1 MKKTTAIRFL
11 CALLAVLMLPL
22 AGCGTDTPSEETGG
36 DTAQSDVTA
45 AVTEETSAE
54 TNRADAKDNLPAD
67 LNLNG
72 EVIHILT
79 RDATQVLDFDVMGT
93 DNSGDIVHDAVWNRN
108 TAVESRLNADMDV
121 MIAPAASLY
130 NHKQFIQQTLLA
142 AAGDFDLI
150 ITTNNAIVLFGMVG
164 YLLTFNDAPY
174 LDFDAPWW
182 WTDSMKDL
190 ALDGKTIQYL
200 IGDMLLSNILTTG
213 AVFANKEIWT
223 DNFGDPDQLYQ
234 MVLDGTWTLDKFAEY
249 SKDVYKDVNGDGVMD
264 DKDIV
269 GFYGNEYQTVDFFA
283 GGAEVFFTE
292 RGDDGYVRLKAPDE
306 KAASLAED
314 LINLFYND
322 KAAMIAAGSDEKA
335 ILPAFTEGRSL
346 FMVNTL
352 LSTTRAEMRDM
363 KADYAI
369 VPVPKYDADQKNY
382 SSLIYDNS
390 TNAAAPITVDD
401 DKFASLCAV
410 LEALSAESYRS
421 VTENLYEVALKMKY
435 TRDSKSAQM
444 LDIITETAC
453 KNFAADYDSRLASI
467 RKVLQTSVA
476 AKNMMV
482 VSVYETVAPQAKA
495 GIAELIAEL
504 EKING

>member
-1 MKKTTAIRFL
+1 MKKTNTIRFL
-11 CALLAVLMLPL
+11 SALLAALMLPL
-22 AGCGTDTPSEETGG
+22 AGCGTAEVSRDTTGEGQTEDTTTAPVVETP
-36 DTAQSDVTA
+36 
-45 AVTEETSAE
+45 AE
-54 TNRADAKDNLPAD
+54 TDRSEAKDALPAD

-79 RDATQVLDFDVMGT
+79 RDAEQVLDFDVMGT

-108 TAVESRLNADMDV
+108 TAVESRLNTDLDIR
-121 MIAPAASLY
+121 IAPAASLY

-164 YLLTFNDAPY
+164 YLRTFNDAPY

-182 WTDSMKDL
+182 WKASMLDL
-190 ALDGKTIQYL
+190 ALDGETIQYL

-223 DNFGDPDQLYQ
+223 DNFGDPDDLYQ
-234 MVLDGTWTLDKFAEY
+234 MVLDGEWTLDKFAEY
-249 SKDVYKDVNGDGVMD
+249 SKKVYRDVNGDGVMD
-264 DKDIV
+264 EKDTV
-269 GFYGNEYQTVDFFA
+269 GFYGNEFQTVDFFA
-283 GGAEVFFTE
+283 GGSEVFFTE
-292 RGDDGYVRLKAPDE
+292 RDDDGYIRLKAPDE
-306 KAASLAED
+306 KTASLSEK

-346 FMVNTL
+346 FLVNTL
-352 LSTTRAEMRDM
+352 LSSTKAEMRDM

-369 VPVPKYDADQKNY
+369 VPIPKYDTDQKNY

-401 DKFASLCAV
+401 EKFESLCAV

-444 LDIITETAC
+444 LDIITATAC

-467 RKVLQTSVA
+467 RKVLQTAVA
-476 AKNMMV
+476 SKNMVV
-482 VSVYETVAPQAKA
+482 VSVCEKTAPQARA
-495 GIAELIAEL
+495 GINELIAEL
-504 EKING
+504 NKING